1 MKKLF
6 VTILLA
12 LVAASFFTMYT
23 SRDQSSDVPVITWR
37 TDANLQRE
45 EQIMLFRE
53 WLVANGHVRKDK
65 NGNVVNYTQKEA
77 DALNKAYGTAGK
89 PLDPSSPHYVKA
101 GTPKPNG
108 DVALETANNQSTLI
122 QAVSGMAGDIF
133 DTFDVLG
140 YQQLGVAL
148 DITED
153 AEKNGYGLD
162 TTYPGMAGLL
172 TGMDGRQYAYPC
184 NGASVSMWINLS
196 TLEKYGFKRPPLEWT
211 PEEFE
216 AMGKEYVKRANEGL
230 PRQEYFFIQ
239 ALDSGWGVN
248 MAMCIARSKGWD
260 IYNETLTRSVADN
273 EPLKHAIK
281 LFHKWTYVDRIAPT
295 AADVASMNT
304 DAGYGGA
311 DFSNFISGKYAMI
324 VMGRYC
330 LIRFREVQQQK
341 DMTIQFAVSQLPMY
355 DYKNHPITVRAAMP
369 YRGSKHPELA
379 KLFLQFLA
387 SKPYNQYIVDGAD
400 GLPPNPEIVEQEM
413 KDIRIQRPN
422 ERDCSELESSWART
436 IALPSFYSP
445 YVKAGSTNWLQNGI
459 NRFFNNRSSLDDA
472 LKYIQDR
479 YNQEIEISKNANP
492 AMMEAWKKDW
502 ALQEKIDA
510 CKKEGKKI
518 PVEWIKN
525 PFYVKY
531 YRDRGMLDETG
542 TAGGVK

>member
-1 MKKLF
+1 MRRIFLILF
-6 VTILLA
+6 VLLA
-12 LVAASFFTMYT
+12 LASAATWYT
-23 SRDQSSDVPVITWR
+23 
-37 TDANLQRE
+37 LQERSAHPQIVWTAGLSPDRV
-45 EQIMLFRE
+45 EQVEAFHG
-53 WLVANGHVRKDK
+53 WLRANGYVDKDGELLFTVR
-65 NGNVVNYTQKEA
+65 
-77 DALNKAYGTAGK
+77 
-89 PLDPSSPHYVKA
+89 
-101 GTPKPNG
+101 
-108 DVALETANNQSTLI
+108 LETTDNQSALI

-369 YRGSKHPELA
+369 YRGSKRTT
-379 KLFLQFLA
+379 
-387 SKPYNQYIVDGAD
+387 ST
-400 GLPPNPEIVEQEM
+400 
-413 KDIRIQRPN
+413 
-422 ERDCSELESSWART
+422 SSTART
-436 IALPSFYSP
+436 ACRRTP
-445 YVKAGSTNWLQNGI
+445 
-459 NRFFNNRSSLDDA
+459 RSSS
-472 LKYIQDR
+472 R
-479 YNQEIEISKNANP
+479 
-492 AMMEAWKKDW
+492 
-502 ALQEKIDA
+502 
-510 CKKEGKKI
+510 
-518 PVEWIKN
+518 
-525 PFYVKY
+525 
-531 YRDRGMLDETG
+531 R
-542 TAGGVK
+542 

>member
-1 MKKLF
+1 MELNNLKPAKGSTHHDKRIGRGAGSGYGGTATRGHKGAQSRSGYSRKLGF
-6 VTILLA
+6 EGGQ
-12 LVAASFFTMYT
+12 M
-23 SRDQSSDVPVITWR
+23 P
-37 TDANLQRE
+37 LQRRLPKFGFTNLKRVE
-45 EQIMLFRE
+45 F
-53 WLVANGHVRKDK
+53 
-65 NGNVVNYTQKEA
+65 
-77 DALNKAYGTAGK
+77 KA
-89 PLDPSSPHYVKA
+89 
-101 GTPKPNG
+101 
-108 DVALETANNQSTLI
+108 
-122 QAVSGMAGDIF
+122 
-133 DTFDVLG
+133 
-140 YQQLGVAL
+140 
-148 DITED
+148 
-153 AEKNGYGLD
+153 
-162 TTYPGMAGLL
+162 
-172 TGMDGRQYAYPC
+172 
-184 NGASVSMWINLS
+184 INLS

-413 KDIRIQRPN
+413 KDIQIQRPN

-492 AMMEAWKKDW
+492 VMMEAWKKDW

>member
-1 MKKLF
+1 
-6 VTILLA
+6 
-12 LVAASFFTMYT
+12 
-23 SRDQSSDVPVITWR
+23 
-37 TDANLQRE
+37 
-45 EQIMLFRE
+45 
-53 WLVANGHVRKDK
+53 
-65 NGNVVNYTQKEA
+65 
-77 DALNKAYGTAGK
+77 
-89 PLDPSSPHYVKA
+89 
-101 GTPKPNG
+101 
-108 DVALETANNQSTLI
+108 
-122 QAVSGMAGDIF
+122 
-133 DTFDVLG
+133 
-140 YQQLGVAL
+140 
-148 DITED
+148 
-153 AEKNGYGLD
+153 
-162 TTYPGMAGLL
+162 
-172 TGMDGRQYAYPC
+172 
-184 NGASVSMWINLS
+184 
-196 TLEKYGFKRPPLEWT
+196 
-211 PEEFE
+211 
-216 AMGKEYVKRANEGL
+216 
-230 PRQEYFFIQ
+230 
-239 ALDSGWGVN
+239 
-248 MAMCIARSKGWD
+248 
-260 IYNETLTRSVADN
+260 
-273 EPLKHAIK
+273 
-281 LFHKWTYVDRIAPT
+281 
-295 AADVASMNT
+295 
-304 DAGYGGA
+304 
-311 DFSNFISGKYAMI
+311 MI

-492 AMMEAWKKDW
+492 VMLEAWKKDW